1 MEMKMKKW
9 SVLFLACGLSL
20 SACGDDSTSKNSSG
34 NNQST
39 ANNST
44 TTGSTTRTTV
54 DVKIGDD
61 EIKRDI
67 PNDQASDQ
75 IASAV
80 IAENILTLTMLSETG
95 VSLSA
100 VIETLPTKVAPG
112 SFGVNAPPNGSH
124 ITVLD
129 PLAGG
134 GWESASGTIELKSCP
149 KAVGQKVVG
158 EFKNVNL
165 AAINGGESRSLSGT
179 FDIVVVLKQGDLNCK
194 VEDVVTNNSTSNN
207 NSTPDQCSADECEEG
222 GICCEYLP
230 CLGTCQF
237 NCFASCATGDI
248 AACAQCNAAC
258 FDECNVSNEC
268 VAAFED
274 LNSCEEANS
283 CDPFDENEERYES
296 CVRGSCCDEINAA
309 Y

>member
-1 MEMKMKKW
+1 MKKRNW
-9 SVLFLACGLSL
+9 SVLFLVCGLVASG
-20 SACGDDSTSKNSSG
+20 CGDDSNSKNSND
-34 NNQST
+34 NNQSVS
-39 ANNST
+39 NNQT
-44 TTGSTTRTTV
+44 PGSTTRTTV
-54 DVKIGDD
+54 SVTIGED

-80 IAENILTLTMLSETG
+80 IAQNILTLTMLSETG

-100 VIETLPTKVAPG
+100 VVETLPARVAPG
-112 SFGVNAPPNGSH
+112 SFAVNAPPEGSH
-124 ITVLD
+124 VTVLD
-129 PLAGG
+129 PLAGK

-149 KAVGQKVVG
+149 KAVGEKAVG
-158 EFKNVNL
+158 EFKN
-165 AAINGGESRSLSGT
+165 INMASLDGGESRTLNGT
-179 FDIVVVLKQGDLNCK
+179 FDIVILAKQGDLNCK
-194 VEDVVTNNSTSNN
+194 VEDVSTNNSTSNN
-207 NSTPDQCSADECEEG
+207 STPDQCTADECADG

-237 NCFASCATGDI
+237 DCFASCATGDI

-268 VAAFED
+268 VSAFED